1 MTEIE
6 QTDELVQEFHQGLMM
21 VVRGL
26 GLHRA
31 DATPCGFPVSLAEAC
46 AMVELTHHEPISQRE
61 LCDAL
66 NLEKS
71 TISRLVLDLERR
83 GWVERERAEHDAR
96 VQLLKRTEAGVRA
109 AEQIVQARNV
119 RFGSL
124 LYRIAPDQRE
134 QVVKA
139 MKILAEVLHDEPMA
153 AHQQV
158 VA

>member
-1 MTEIE
+1 
-6 QTDELVQEFHQGLMM
+6 
-21 VVRGL
+21 
-26 GLHRA
+26 
-31 DATPCGFPVSLAEAC
+31 
-46 AMVELTHHEPISQRE
+46 
-61 LCDAL
+61 
-66 NLEKS
+66 
-71 TISRLVLDLERR
+71 
-83 GWVERERAEHDAR
+83 